1 MHGESG
7 KSLSPRK
14 TTAAEVLLALGVFG
28 FMLIFFS
35 SVHPLVLHDGDDWA
49 YSCYTRGALPIW
61 GYWNP
66 ARVLPEIF
74 SPVCASAAAYLLMPL
89 TEDFNAAYT
98 LMAAFIVSVCITIYV
113 VMLMLLLRRAAGCE
127 PGTAAM
133 LAALFVILHFLI
145 FRSERQGNDHLF
157 YSWNVNTYFF
167 YTIPNLL
174 NSTLV
179 LLWAGRKG
187 LQKRARSELAN
198 GFLLLVV
205 YLAVFSNLFSSQIL
219 AVFAFVSMI
228 MELLRNRRE
237 GMAACLHAFR
247 EQSGSALVL
256 VIWLVAMIFELSG
269 SRAESLSG
277 GTGLMQRFVDTL
289 HGLLARFRTLNG
301 KFVGISVLAVALALL
316 VLAFTRT
323 KDERDRCFSALFAS
337 FLTCAALSGILTVL
351 LCTASSP
358 DYIRR
363 SDVLFP
369 GAFFGTVCVILS
381 LGYLAVRIPRAA
393 WVLPLLGLVL
403 IFETDT
409 RVKTFKEPN
418 IDQYTAQQCAAIND
432 AVMGQVLQADADGVT
447 ELEVEVPS
455 GSFFFLSDAVMRT
468 MLKCGMIDNYI
479 VCTNVEL
486 EDFWARYG
494 I

>member
-1 MHGESG
+1 MREEPVKGL
-7 KSLSPRK
+7 SLKRVP
-14 TTAAEVLLALGVFG
+14 AAQVLLALGVLG
-28 FMLIFFS
+28 FMMIFFS

-49 YSCYTRGALPIW
+49 YSCYTRGGLPIW

-66 ARVLPEIF
+66 ARILPEIL

-89 TEDFNAAYT
+89 TGDFNAAYT
-98 LMAAFIVSVCITIYV
+98 LMAAFVVSVSITVYAM
-113 VMLMLLLRRAAGCE
+113 MLMLMLKRVMSCE
-127 PGTAAM
+127 TGTAAM

-174 NSTLV
+174 NGALV
-179 LLWAGRKG
+179 LLWAGREG
-187 LQKRARSELAN
+187 RQRQAHSELAN
-198 GFLLLVV
+198 GFLLLAV
-205 YLAVFSNLFSSQIL
+205 YLAVFSNLFSSQML
-219 AVFAFVSMI
+219 AVFAFVSMV
-228 MELLRNRRE
+228 MALLRNRRE
-237 GMAACLHAFR
+237 GRAACLRALR
-247 EQSGSALVL
+247 EQGWSALVL
-256 VIWLVAMIFELSG
+256 VLWLVAVVFELSG

-277 GTGLMQRFVDTL
+277 GAGLMQRFADTL
-289 HGLLARFRTLNG
+289 RGLLARFRTLNG
-301 KFVGISVLAVALALL
+301 KFVGVSVLSVALALL
-316 VLAFTRT
+316 VLAFTRA
-323 KDERDRCFSALFAS
+323 KDERDRRFGALLAC
-337 FLTCAALSGILTVL
+337 FLTCTVLSGILTVL

-363 SDVLFP
+363 SDVLFV
-369 GAFFGTVCVILS
+369 GAFFGIVCVILS

-409 RVKTFKEPN
+409 RVRTFKEPN

-432 AVMGQVLQADADGVT
+432 AVMEQILQADAAGVT

-468 MLKCGMIDNYI
+468 MLKCGMIDSYI
-479 VCTNVEL
+479 VCTNVER
-486 EDFWARYG
+486 EDFWAFYG

>member
-1 MHGESG
+1 MQEESV
-7 KSLSPRK
+7 KDPDMRK
-14 TTAAEVLLALGVFG
+14 VSAAEVLLVLGVLG

-66 ARVLPEIF
+66 ARILPEIF

-89 TEDFNAAYT
+89 TGDFNAAYT

-174 NSTLV
+174 NGTLV
-179 LLWAGRKG
+179 LLLAGREG
-187 LQKRARSELAN
+187 RQRRENSGIAN
-198 GFLLLVV
+198 GFLLLAV
-205 YLAVFSNLFSSQIL
+205 YLAVFSNLFGSLIL
-219 AVFAFVSMI
+219 AVFAFVSLGMA
-228 MELLRNRRE
+228 LLRHRRD
-237 GMAACLHAFR
+237 GRKACLCALR
-247 EQSGSALVL
+247 EQGWSALVL
-256 VIWLVAMIFELSG
+256 ALWLVAVVFELSG
-269 SRAESLSG
+269 SRAESVSG
-277 GTGLMQRFVDTL
+277 GRLIQRFLRTL
-289 HGLLARFRTLNG
+289 RGLLARFRTLNG
-301 KFVGISVLAVALALL
+301 KFVGVCVLSVALALL
-316 VLAFTRT
+316 VLAFTKV
-323 KDERDRCFSALFAS
+323 KDERDMRFGALLAR
-337 FLTCAALSGILTVL
+337 FLTCTVLSGILTVL
-351 LCTASSP
+351 LCTASLP
-358 DYIRR
+358 DYIQRA
-363 SDVLFP
+363 DVLFA
-369 GAFFGTVCVILS
+369 GAFFGIVCVILS

-409 RVKTFKEPN
+409 RVRTFKEPN
-418 IDQYTAQQCAAIND
+418 LDQYTAQQCVAINE
-432 AVMGQVLQADADGVT
+432 AVMEQILQADADGVT